1 MAWTIIPAHEA
12 ARRAALAQASI
23 DQADAGAA
31 SSTLQLYG
39 AVDPETSARPLLGTI
54 TLAKPCASITLDYKL
69 QLIQAD
75 PTGDTVAATGIPEVA
90 HWCNGDGTAIGS
102 CTVGPAGSGADLTV
116 TSRPDGMIF
125 AGGYLTLVG
134 GVIG

>member
-12 ARRAALAQASI
+12 ARKTALAQASI

-31 SSTLQLYG
+31 SSTLKIYG
-39 AVDPETSARPLLGTI
+39 AEDPETSARPLLGTI
-54 TLAKPCASITLDYKL
+54 TLDKPCATITVDYKL

-90 HWCNGDGTAIGS
+90 DWCNGDGTAIGS
-102 CTVGPAGSGADLTV
+102 CTVGPTTSDADLKV
-116 TSRPDGMIF
+116 TSRPDGMVF
-125 AGGYLTLVG
+125 AGGYLTLIG
-134 GVIG
+134 GTIG